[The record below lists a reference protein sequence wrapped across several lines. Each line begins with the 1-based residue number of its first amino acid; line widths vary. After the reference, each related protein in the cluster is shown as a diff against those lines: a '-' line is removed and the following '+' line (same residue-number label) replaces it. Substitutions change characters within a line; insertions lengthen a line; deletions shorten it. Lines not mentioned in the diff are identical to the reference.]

1 VKLIVFFVEFKGKN
15 VVVGKNDI
23 IYLWWSIEG

>member
-1 VKLIVFFVEFKGKN
+1 VKLIVFLLNLKEKN